1 MKDPVLRFTPARRA
15 LVERLFPEGIPTLWC
30 PSLTHFRDDGS
41 LDRERMRA
49 HLRAM
54 MPHVRGFMLPGSTGE
69 GWELS
74 GAEALDLVA
83 FMAEEL
89 RLAGG
94 HLLVGALRPTASETL
109 RAMEQVLARLGEDAL
124 AAPPRSAVAGFTVC
138 PPTGADLEQDAL
150 RAGLE
155 RILALGA
162 PMSLY
167 QLPQVTRNE
176 LAPATAAA
184 LAARHPELYLLKDTS
199 GDDRI
204 ARAGFRDV
212 FLVRGAEGNY
222 ARHLAGN
229 GGAYDG
235 FLLSTANCFGRQL
248 ARMIQDVRVGRIAE
262 AERFSATLTAL
273 TREVFDAAGKV
284 GYGNAFTN
292 ANKALDHWFAHGPDA
307 ARVPAPRLHSGRRLP
322 QELVALAGAVL
333 RKHGLTPEGGYLGS
347 RGAPPS
353 P

>member
-1 MKDPVLRFTPARRA
+1 MNDPLLRFSPARRA
-15 LVERLFPEGIPTLWC
+15 VVERLFPEGLPRLWC

-74 GAEALDLVA
+74 EAEALDLVA
-83 FMAEEL
+83 FMAGEL
-89 RLAGG
+89 RAAGG

-109 RAMEQVLARLGEDAL
+109 RAMEQALARLGEDAL
-124 AAPPRSAVAGFTVC
+124 AGPPRSAFVGFTVC
-138 PPTGADLEQDAL
+138 PPAGADLPQDAL

-167 QLPQVTRNE
+167 QLPQVTKNE
-176 LAPATAAA
+176 LHPGTVAA
-184 LAARHPELYLLKDTS
+184 LVARHPELYLLKDTS
-199 GDDRI
+199 GEDRV
-204 ARAGFRDV
+204 AKSGFRDV
-212 FLVRGAEGNY
+212 FLVRGAEGDY

-235 FLLSTANCFGRQL
+235 FLLSTANCFGPQL
-248 ARMIQDVRVGRIAE
+248 ARMIRDVEVGRRAE
-262 AERFSATLTAL
+262 AEAFSHALTAL
-273 TREVFDAAGKV
+273 AREVFDLAGKV

-292 ANKALDHWFAHGPDA
+292 ANKALDHYFAHGPDA
-307 ARVPAPRLHSGRRLP
+307 ARHPAPRLHSGQRLP
-322 QELVALAGAVL
+322 QDLVLAAGAAL
-333 RKHGLTPEGGYLGS
+333 RKHGLMPERGYLG
-347 RGAPPS
+347 
-353 P
+353 

>member
-1 MKDPVLRFTPARRA
+1 MVQ
-15 LVERLFPEGIPTLWC
+15 RLFPAGIPTLWC

-74 GAEALDLVA
+74 DAEQQDLVA

-89 RLAGG
+89 REAGG
-94 HLLVGALRPTASETL
+94 HLLVGALRPTTAETL
-109 RAMEQVLARLGEDAL
+109 AVIEQVLARLGAEAL
-124 AAPPRSAVAGFTVC
+124 AGPPRSALVGFTVC
-138 PPTGADLEQDAL
+138 PPTGADLGQDAL

-155 RILALGA
+155 RILALGV
-162 PMSLY
+162 PLSIY
-167 QLPQVTRNE
+167 QLPQVTKNE

-184 LAARHPELYLLKDTS
+184 LAARHPIFYLLKDTS
-199 GDDRI
+199 GEDRI

-212 FLVRGAEGNY
+212 FLVRGAEGGY
-222 ARHLAGN
+222 ARHLTGN

-248 ARMIQDVRVGRIAE
+248 ARMIQDVRVGRRAE
-262 AERFSATLTAL
+262 AEAFSATLTAL
-273 TREVFDAAGKV
+273 TRELFDRAGRV

-292 ANKALDHWFAHGPDA
+292 ANKALDHFFAHGPDA
-307 ARVPAPRLHSGRRLP
+307 ARRDPPRLHSGKRLP
-322 QELVALAGAVL
+322 QDLVVAAGALL
-333 RKHGLTPEGGYLGS
+333 RKHGLMPERGYL
-347 RGAPPS
+347 A
-353 P
+353 